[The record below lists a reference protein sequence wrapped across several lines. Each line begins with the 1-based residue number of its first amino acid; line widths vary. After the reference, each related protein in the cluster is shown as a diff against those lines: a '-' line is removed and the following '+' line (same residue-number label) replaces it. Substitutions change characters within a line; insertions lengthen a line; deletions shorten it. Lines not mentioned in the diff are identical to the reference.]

1 MQKAGKTVAYTLKA
15 MIDFAK
21 PGIRRF
27 RRKDWTMIGNKGGF
41 MTQH

>member
-21 PGIRRF
+21 PRISTKELDDFGG
-27 RRKDWTMIGNKGGF
+27 KIG
-41 MTQH
+41 Q